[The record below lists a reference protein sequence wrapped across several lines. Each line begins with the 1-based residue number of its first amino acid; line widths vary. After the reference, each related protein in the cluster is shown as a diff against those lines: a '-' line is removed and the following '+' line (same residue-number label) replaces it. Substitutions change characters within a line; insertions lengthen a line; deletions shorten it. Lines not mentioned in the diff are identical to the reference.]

1 MRNWVDF
8 MRKKEILKHW
18 GFDDEVIIEKVNIEY
33 QSEREDHVW
42 TINSEYILKKSKN
55 EEEANNNIYMAKLL
69 NSVNI
74 PTQKVIDTLDGENY
88 FVADERYYT
97 LLTKIDG
104 KVLKNYF
111 EGDFIK
117 RGNNIGKALA
127 ELHIGLSKI
136 TDEIKGKIVVFD
148 NDLIVELNGW
158 VIDEIDKYVKKSTL
172 DKNEINIFKEC
183 INELLNGLR
192 KDYYKLP
199 RQVIHRDFH
208 GGNIIFKD
216 EDIVG
221 VIDFDLSQINA
232 RLFDICYLCTGSLT
246 TIFNDTEMRDK
257 WIQFIKAFI
266 QGYQSVNKL
275 TYHEIKS
282 MKNMMLSIEIVMVA
296 YFAREGYEDIANN
309 NIKMANYLNE
319 LWQNK
324 WDGENGGIIVK

>member
-33 QSEREDHVW
+33 ESEREDHVW

-148 NDLIVELNGW
+148 NDLIAELNGW

-183 INELLNGLR
+183 INELLNGFR

>member
-1 MRNWVDF
+1 M
-8 MRKKEILKHW
+8 L
-18 GFDDEVIIEKVNIEY
+18 
-33 QSEREDHVW
+33 
-42 TINSEYILKKSKN
+42 
-55 EEEANNNIYMAKLL
+55 
-69 NSVNI
+69 
-74 PTQKVIDTLDGENY
+74 
-88 FVADERYYT
+88 DERYYT

-117 RGNNIGKALA
+117 RGNNIGKSLA

-136 TDEIKGKIVVFD
+136 TDEIKGKIVAFD
-148 NDLIVELNGW
+148 NDLIAELNGW

-183 INELLNGLR
+183 INELLNGFR
-192 KDYYKLP
+192 NDYYKLP

-208 GGNIIFKD
+208 GGNIIFKN

-275 TYHEIKS
+275 TSHEIKS

>member
-1 MRNWVDF
+1 M
-8 MRKKEILKHW
+8 
-18 GFDDEVIIEKVNIEY
+18 
-33 QSEREDHVW
+33 
-42 TINSEYILKKSKN
+42 
-55 EEEANNNIYMAKLL
+55 
-69 NSVNI
+69 
-74 PTQKVIDTLDGENY
+74 
-88 FVADERYYT
+88 
-97 LLTKIDG
+97 
-104 KVLKNYF
+104 
-111 EGDFIK
+111 
-117 RGNNIGKALA
+117 A

-136 TDEIKGKIVVFD
+136 TDEIKGKIVAFD
-148 NDLIVELNGW
+148 NDLIAELNGW

-183 INELLNGLR
+183 INELLNGFR
-192 KDYYKLP
+192 NDYYKLP

>member
-1 MRNWVDF
+1 

-33 QSEREDHVW
+33 ESEREDHVW

-148 NDLIVELNGW
+148 NDLIAELNGW

-183 INELLNGLR
+183 INELLNGFR